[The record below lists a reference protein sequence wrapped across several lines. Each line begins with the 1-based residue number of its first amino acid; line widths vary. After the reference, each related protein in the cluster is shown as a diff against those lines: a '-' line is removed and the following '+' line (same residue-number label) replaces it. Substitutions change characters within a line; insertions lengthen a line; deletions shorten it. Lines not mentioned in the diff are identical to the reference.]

1 MQTGIVERAYQLAR
15 SGVHDNLQSLKK
27 ALQKEGYNQI
37 DAYFSGMGLRTELA
51 RLLKLSRETASDS

>member
-15 SGVHDNLQSLKK
+15 TGSHDSLQSLKK

-37 DAYFSGMGLRTELA
+37 DAYFSGTGLRGELA
-51 RLLKLSRETASDS
+51 RLMRLARTTGES